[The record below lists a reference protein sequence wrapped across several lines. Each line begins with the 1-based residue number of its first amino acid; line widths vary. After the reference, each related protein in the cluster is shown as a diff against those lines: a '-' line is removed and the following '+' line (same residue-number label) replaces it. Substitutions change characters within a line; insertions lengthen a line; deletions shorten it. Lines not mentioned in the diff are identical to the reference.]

1 MRAPDVNFAKP
12 PCASLMAFVIAH
24 MQSSAELAP
33 VGFLCW
39 LELLTSLATLQ
50 AHIPDLAGHGFLL
63 QASLRRAMTWRVSDD
78 FRTVPVL
85 ERNLLAETSL
95 DNKCLF

>member
-1 MRAPDVNFAKP
+1 
-12 PCASLMAFVIAH
+12 

-39 LELLTSLATLQ
+39 LELLTSLTSLQ

-63 QASLRRAMTWRVSDD
+63 QASLRRAMTWRVSDG

-85 ERNLLAETSL
+85 ERNLPAETRL
-95 DNKCLF
+95 DNKWLFFRCFKDLC